1 MYIKSLKIKNFK
13 SIKDLEIDFAVP
25 DWKTPGSGLNIFVWE
40 NNSWKTSLME
50 AMYFI
55 RNKSNKDIKKIW
67 TEPNDDYYIEQTF
80 GWSDLEEVID
90 SFVQENKKEVFKK
103 CIDKNMLTVRREF
116 KTPDDIKKILF
127 LDNQKFSNKSG
138 IDAWFLA
145 FYQISNIWA
154 DTNPENESKF
164 WSSTIC
170 WNLLADISDEFKVN
184 NKEYDEFIA
193 KFNSIFNDNK
203 SWLQADLNSLAEETQ
218 SILKEQFWSASLKFK
233 FENPE
238 PNVLFK
244 NIKILVND
252 WEETDISEKWHW
264 LQRAIILSLLQVYAK
279 RITKKTNWNNKS
291 KPHFLFIDEPELWLH
306 PQAQKKL
313 FQALKILST
322 SNQIFI
328 STHSENFISLD
339 SIKNIHKFIKNS
351 WNISIY
357 SCSKINSLNLIENR
371 SFFFHHHKLFFDKKA
386 IFVEWSDDIN
396 NYPIFADTNGLSWL
410 KISFYLMQWCSN
422 HKNFRELCNN
432 LGIDSCFILD
442 LDVIWVNSNAKKWFL
457 DSIRDKILKLN
468 IKCSKK
474 NPNNLLD
481 KNLNNNQIIS
491 KKEIIE
497 DLKKEWYFIL
507 SEWAYEQ
514 YFTWQWEIS
523 DTNKKNEIIK
533 ILEEIKDFKR
543 KN

>member
-410 KISFYLMQWCSN
+410 KNSFYLMQWCAN

-442 LDVIWVNSNAKKWFL
+442 LDIIWVNSNAKKWFL

-481 KNLNNNQIIS
+481 ENLNNNQIIS

>member
-410 KISFYLMQWCSN
+410 KNSFYLMQWCAN

-481 KNLNNNQIIS
+481 ENLNNNQIIS

>member
-410 KISFYLMQWCSN
+410 KNSFYLMQWCAN